1 LSVKFVFADLSS
13 KNGKIVFLIA
23 ELVGTG
29 STRKSKNT
37 QQSPSS
43 KLPQSA
49 ELRRERRERLER
61 DFGIFGDDSQQRAGG
76 WIR

>member
-49 ELRRERRERLER
+49 ELRRERLER